1 MRKERLDKVLGN
13 MGVGTRKEVK
23 AIIKVGMVHV
33 NGSVVKNPDFKVNVD
48 EDIIMCGGKRVQYRE
63 FIYLMLN
70 KPQGMIS
77 STDDPRDSTVIE
89 LLDDYYRNF
98 RPFPVGRLDKDTEG
112 LLLITNNGKLGHEL
126 LSPRKKVDKTYF
138 AQIDG
143 VLLEEHIDAFKAGIV
158 LEDGYRTLPAR
169 LEILSSGVISTAEVT
184 IQEGKY
190 HQVKRMFGA
199 LGMRVVYLKRISMG
213 PLALDGDL
221 EPGDYRELAEEEI
234 NLLMDR

>member
-23 AIIKVGMVHV
+23 AIIKIGMVHV

-48 EDIIMCGGKRVQYRE
+48 EDNIMCGGKRVQYRE

-112 LLLITNNGKLGHEL
+112 LLLITNNGKLAHEL

-143 VLLEEHIDAFKAGIV
+143 ALLEEHIDAFKAGIL
-158 LEDGYRTLPAR
+158 LEDGYRTLPAQ
-169 LEILSSGVISTAEVT
+169 LNILSSGVISTAEVT

-190 HQVKRMFGA
+190 HQVKRMFAA

-221 EPGDYRELAEEEI
+221 EPGDYRELTEVEI